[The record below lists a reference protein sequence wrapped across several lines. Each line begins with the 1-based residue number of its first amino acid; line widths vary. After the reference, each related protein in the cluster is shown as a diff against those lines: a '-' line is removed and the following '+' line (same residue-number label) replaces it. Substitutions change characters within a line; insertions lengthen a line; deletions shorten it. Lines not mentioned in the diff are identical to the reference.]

1 MNFTNVT
8 ILEGEPRG
16 VDRIAKEWAIAH
28 NISVK
33 EYPPDVQHNLHNV
46 ACHKRNEDMILAV
59 EKYGAIKG
67 FSKGIKRILR
77 CHKPKEELIILRVG
91 GKSANSSN

>member
-59 EKYGAIKG
+59 EKYGAIKA
-67 FSKGIKRILR
+67 
-77 CHKPKEELIILRVG
+77 P
-91 GKSANSSN
+91 